1 MEITDIKGRTFDM
14 ILKNG
19 TLKLIYEING
29 AETYSDFIDC
39 NLKETTSRR
48 EKFNKNNSYIGRTI
62 TAMVDYNNKIDY
74 HSVVGCEI
82 TDFDSE
88 YFGVFKVESCQ
99 KNNFVGNVKFELT
112 EFNGE

>member
-1 MEITDIKGRTFDM
+1 MEISDTKVRTFDM

-19 TLKLIYEING
+19 TLKLIFETNG
-29 AETYSDFIDC
+29 VETKSKEIDC
-39 NLKETTSRR
+39 NLKETTSMKD
-48 EKFNKNNSYIGRTI
+48 KFNKNNSYSGRTL
-62 TAMVDYNNKIDY
+62 TALIDYKNGVDY

-82 TDFDSE
+82 TDFDGE
-88 YFGVFKVESCQ
+88 CFGVFKVESCQ

>member
-1 MEITDIKGRTFDM
+1 M

-19 TLKLIYEING
+19 TLKLIFDNNG
-29 AETYSDFIDC
+29 IETYSDDIDC

-48 EKFNKNNSYIGRTI
+48 EKFNKNNSYIGRTL
-62 TAMVDYNNKIDY
+62 TAIIDYNNKIDY

-82 TDFDSE
+82 VDFDGE
-88 YFGVFKVESCQ
+88 CFGVFKVESCQ
-99 KNNFVGNVKFELT
+99 KNNFVGNVKFELI